1 MDMFEE
7 ASRLK
12 LRFDSGKG
20 GLLSSEDLWDLP
32 LEDEKN
38 RDIVCLDK
46 IAMNIHA
53 LLQKTEGQ
61 VSFVPTRKAK
71 TSAAGR
77 LQLMLDILKR
87 VIEVKA
93 QERDERE
100 KQQERAA
107 LKQTL
112 LGIIANKKRSA
123 LENETIEDLEKRLAA
138 L

>member
-1 MDMFEE
+1 MDIFET

-12 LRFDSGKG
+12 LRFDTGKG
-20 GLLSSEDLWDLP
+20 GLISADDLWDLP
-32 LEDEKN
+32 LEDGKG

-46 IAMNIHA
+46 IAMNVHA

-61 VSFVPTRKAK
+61 VSFVPSRRTKV
-71 TSAAGR
+71 SAAGH
-77 LQLMLDILKR
+77 LQLMLDVLKR
-87 VIEVKA
+87 VIEVKVE
-93 QERDERE
+93 ERDEQE
-100 KQQERAA
+100 KTRERAA

-112 LGIIANKKRSA
+112 LGIIANKKRTA